1 MGWKFWQKNETAAA
15 PSGDKTQ
22 RRGKPRDLPPEVGRH
37 LVVEQGLDP
46 DWIWS
51 LTCVRKP
58 IENSKSA
65 FDIRIFSSENVA
77 QHGVK
82 VRDYASLDNHM
93 DLVIFAGW
101 YEKETRSVQLERLI
115 KEVV

>member
-1 MGWKFWQKNETAAA
+1 MSWKFWRKHETAAA
-15 PSGDKTQ
+15 PSGGKTQ
-22 RRGKPRDLPPEVGRH
+22 KLDKPRELPQEVGRH

-51 LTCVRKP
+51 LKCIKKQR
-58 IENSKSA
+58 ENSKSA
-65 FDIRIFSSENVA
+65 FDIRIFSSETVA

-101 YEKETRSVQLERLI
+101 YDKGTQSIQLERLI
-115 KEVV
+115 KEAV